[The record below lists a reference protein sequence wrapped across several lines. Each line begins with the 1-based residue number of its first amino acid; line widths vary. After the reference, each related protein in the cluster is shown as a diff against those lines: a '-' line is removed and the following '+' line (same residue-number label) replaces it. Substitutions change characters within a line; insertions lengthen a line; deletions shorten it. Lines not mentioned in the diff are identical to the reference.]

1 MSVAINLLPVDVRQ
15 RSIRSVVIRVWT
27 PVLLLLSIAVALIA
41 HVRWMH
47 CEILADQAALAE
59 PGTMVLRQRMQDIR
73 GAESVVAG
81 LQRELASLTTLQ
93 PDVDPLNVLQAVCG
107 ASLSCRDTLVITG
120 MEIVN
125 SSGDSTAPGTVKATS
140 VVTPNAEPRALRC
153 RQTTLN
159 LSGAAVS
166 DVSVARLVSG
176 LKESGIFQSVQLKS
190 SMPTQS
196 STAFQREFV
205 VSCLRE
211 EVQL

>member
-27 PVLLLLSIAVALIA
+27 PVLLLFSIAVALIA
-41 HVRWMH
+41 HFRWMR

-59 PGTMVLRQRMQDIR
+59 PGTMVLRQRMQDISD
-73 GAESVVAG
+73 AESRVAG
-81 LQRELASLTTLQ
+81 LQRELVSLTTLQ
-93 PDVDPLNVLQAVCG
+93 PDVDPLNVLQAVSRS
-107 ASLSCRDTLVITG
+107 SLSCRDTLVITG

-125 SSGDSTAPGTVKATS
+125 SSGDSSAPGAVKATS
-140 VVTPNAEPRALRC
+140 VVTPNAGPRALRY

-196 STAFQREFV
+196 SAAFQREFV
-205 VSCLRE
+205 VSCLRK